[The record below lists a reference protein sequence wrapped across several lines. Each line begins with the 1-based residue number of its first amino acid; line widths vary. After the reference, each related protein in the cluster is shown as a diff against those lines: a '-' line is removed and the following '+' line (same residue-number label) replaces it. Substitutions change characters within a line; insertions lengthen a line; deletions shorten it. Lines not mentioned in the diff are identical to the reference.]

1 VRGSSVPFW
10 FVGSGFSYD
19 TPMTSAM
26 NVKWLSVVAP
36 IVALSVLGAAC
47 SSSDTSSSSATTLVR
62 ASSGGCASGTLPTEP
77 LLDTTPDTAPQ
88 TASYST
94 EAVAPQSKSCD
105 GMRDYLSTPQPG
117 WDLQSYVFFGHLKD
131 STGRILA
138 FSTLN
143 QRQDVSTGTGP
154 ATDLQV
160 AAVTAN
166 SGDGIVLGGIEG
178 APDQTVAVSQSS
190 NPFDLRSQS
199 FTAGAAPQYI
209 DARVVEGQ
217 LGQPGAVIELT
228 AQVQGEALGAP
239 PTTAATP
246 MQISV
251 RLRDVGGVGQ
261 WGYGPSGFFPQ
272 WIYPNQRQ
280 AITDTYGGS
289 VEKYLAAT
297 NDPMTGQ
304 GDYYYSSPV
313 LEVESF
319 SITENGSV
327 VASGTEGELI
337 GDYVDQS
344 FDAKAAAIVGN
355 GVEWTEF
362 TTLLDGGRTMK
373 VGTVTQSS
381 VGTLPYAVLIAADGT
396 RAANGSLEAAQRWNI
411 DGVQLTPDPS
421 AVWKSPR
428 SGKSYATTYTA
439 ELKGSDGTPDG
450 SLTYTA
456 VYPDQELDAAGRTVY
471 EGLFAVTGTI
481 GGKSVTGY
489 AWAEIQPSG
498 TLG

>member
-1 VRGSSVPFW
+1 
-10 FVGSGFSYD
+10 
-19 TPMTSAM
+19 MTSFM
-26 NVKWLSVVAP
+26 KLTRLSVVVP
-36 IVALSVLGAAC
+36 LVALCALGAAC
-47 SSSDTSSSSATTLVR
+47 SSDDSSSSSSSTVVR
-62 ASSGGCASGTLPTEP
+62 TSSGGCDSGTLPEVP
-77 LLDTTPDTAPQ
+77 LLATPDTTPQ
-88 TASYST
+88 TASYSNDPT
-94 EAVAPQSKSCD
+94 APQAKSCD

-131 STGRILA
+131 STGRIIA
-138 FSTLN
+138 FSTLD
-143 QRQDVSTGTGP
+143 QHQQVKTGSGS
-154 ATDLQV
+154 AADLQV
-160 AAVTAN
+160 AAVTVN
-166 SGDGIVLGGIEG
+166 QGSGITLGGLDG
-178 APDQTVAVSQSS
+178 APNQAVQVSATS
-190 NPFDLRSQS
+190 NPFSLRSQS
-199 FTAGAAPQYI
+199 FTAPQAPQYI

-217 LGQPGAVIELT
+217 LGQPGAVVELT
-228 AQVQGEALGAP
+228 AQVSAESLGTPTAP
-239 PTTAATP
+239 GPSP
-246 MQISV
+246 MQVSV
-251 RLRDVGGVGQ
+251 RLRDAGGVGQ
-261 WGYGPSGFFPQ
+261 WGYGPAGFFPQ

-319 SITENGSV
+319 SITQNGSV

-337 GDYVDQS
+337 ADYVNQS
-344 FDAKAAAIVGN
+344 FDAKASAIVDN
-355 GVEWTEF
+355 GVQWTEF
-362 TTLLDGGRTMK
+362 TTLLDGGRSMK
-373 VGTVTQSS
+373 VGTVVQGS
-381 VGTLPYAVLIAADGT
+381 VGTLPYAVLIPVDGK
-396 RAANGSLEAAQRWNI
+396 RLQNGSLEASMRWNI
-411 DGVQLTPDPS
+411 DAVQLTPAAN

-439 ELKGSDGTPDG
+439 ELKGGDGTPDA

-481 GGKSVTGY
+481 DGKAVTGF

>member
-1 VRGSSVPFW
+1 
-10 FVGSGFSYD
+10 
-19 TPMTSAM
+19 MTTAM
-26 NVKWLSVVAP
+26 KLTRRSVVVP
-36 IVALSVLGAAC
+36 LVALCALGAAC
-47 SSSDTSSSSATTLVR
+47 SSDGSSSSSSTTVVR
-62 ASSGGCASGTLPTEP
+62 TSSGGCASGALPAAP
-77 LLDTTPDTAPQ
+77 VLATPDTTPQ
-88 TASYST
+88 TASYSNDLT
-94 EAVAPQSKSCD
+94 APQAKSCD

-117 WDLQSYVFFGHLKD
+117 WDLQSYVFYGHLKD
-131 STGRILA
+131 STGRVIA
-138 FSTLN
+138 FSTLE
-143 QRQDVSTGTGP
+143 QHQQVKTGSGP
-154 ATDLQV
+154 AADLQV
-160 AAVTAN
+160 AAVTVN
-166 SGDGIVLGGIEG
+166 QGSGITVGGLDG
-178 APDQTVAVSQSS
+178 APDQAVQVSATS
-190 NPFDLRSQS
+190 NPFSLRSQS
-199 FTAGAAPQYI
+199 FTAPQAPQYI

-228 AQVQGEALGAP
+228 AQVEAESLGTPTAP
-239 PTTAATP
+239 GLSA
-246 MQISV
+246 MQVSV
-251 RLRDVGGVGQ
+251 RLRDAGGVGQ
-261 WGYGPSGFFPQ
+261 WGYGPAGFFPQ

-319 SITENGSV
+319 SITQNGSV

-337 GDYVDQS
+337 GDYVNQS
-344 FDAKAAAIVGN
+344 FDAKASAIVDN

-362 TTLLDGGRTMK
+362 TTLLEGGRSMK
-373 VGTVTQSS
+373 VGTVVQSS
-381 VGTLPYAVLIAADGT
+381 VGTLPYAVLVPVDGK
-396 RAANGSLEAAQRWNI
+396 RLANGSLEASMRWNI
-411 DGVQLTPDPS
+411 DAVQLTPDAN

-439 ELKGSDGTPDG
+439 ELKGADGTPDA

-456 VYPDQELDAAGRTVY
+456 VYPDQELDAGGRTVY

-481 GGKSVTGY
+481 DGKAVTGY